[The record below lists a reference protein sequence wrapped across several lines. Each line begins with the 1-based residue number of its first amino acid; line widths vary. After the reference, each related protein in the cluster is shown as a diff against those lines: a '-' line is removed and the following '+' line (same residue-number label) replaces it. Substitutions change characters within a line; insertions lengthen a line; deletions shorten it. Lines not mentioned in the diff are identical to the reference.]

1 VASRPANSRKAFND
15 HSCWRSTDCSRIP
28 VMSVLMVAVAWMAS
42 HGSGPAWS
50 ATQSSNLSAHQCC
63 RRHLRIPSL
72 AFWLGC
78 ATRGCAYPR
87 NWVPYGRPRTVQH
100 EIGTGSSHRRSAQS
114 CVLVVPSGRV
124 CSDSPL
130 PRQSHPTNLVNPRP
144 DKKNA
149 HTAIPTTAAAKS
161 GPGTIGPTL
170 SPTCRCDH
178 SIRDPASN
186 VPSR

>member
-1 VASRPANSRKAFND
+1 
-15 HSCWRSTDCSRIP
+15 
-28 VMSVLMVAVAWMAS
+28 MSVFMVAVAWMAS

-72 AFWLGC
+72 ALWLGC

-149 HTAIPTTAAAKS
+149 HTAIPSSIAARPVLTKS
-161 GPGTIGPTL
+161 PIRPFWNTDPVTEPGL
-170 SPTCRCDH
+170 YSPVR
-178 SIRDPASN
+178 RARASTWFGSGMLTSN
-186 VPSR
+186 WLKLRSCNP